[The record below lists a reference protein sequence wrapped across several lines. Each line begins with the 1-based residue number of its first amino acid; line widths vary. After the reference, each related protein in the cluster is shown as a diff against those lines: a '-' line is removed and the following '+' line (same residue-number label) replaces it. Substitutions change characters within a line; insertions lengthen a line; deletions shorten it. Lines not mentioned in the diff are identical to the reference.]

1 MKAAD
6 VMVANVVTVHPDA
19 SVRDVAKL
27 LLSNRIS
34 AVPVVAKN
42 GDLVGIVSEGDLI
55 RRVETET
62 ERRHSWWLELLIG
75 NTPLAAEYVKTHA
88 RTVGDIMTR
97 NVVTATPDTPL
108 RDIAG
113 LLEKNSIKRVPVVK
127 NRKVVGIV
135 SRANLVQALASRWDE
150 QERRHAGD
158 DLSIR
163 EEVMARLDAEPWT
176 RYAPINVIVHDATVD
191 LWGVVDTET
200 ARKAVRVVAEVTPG
214 VRGVNDN
221 LVVKPIVFGL

>member
-1 MKAAD
+1 
-6 VMVANVVTVHPDA
+6 
-19 SVRDVAKL
+19 
-27 LLSNRIS
+27 
-34 AVPVVAKN
+34 
-42 GDLVGIVSEGDLI
+42 
-55 RRVETET
+55 
-62 ERRHSWWLELLIG
+62 
-75 NTPLAAEYVKTHA
+75 
-88 RTVGDIMTR
+88 
-97 NVVTATPDTPL
+97 
-108 RDIAG
+108 
-113 LLEKNSIKRVPVVK
+113 VK

-150 QERRHAGD
+150 QEKRQAGD